1 MHKGRKLSLNGKT
14 SMYILCL
21 LLAAATTVM
30 SGCASVDSGKVYE
43 NDGKR
48 YGVTSGTFRNR
59 WWNYFERAVSYSE
72 GGYYS
77 DAANDLAT
85 ALGMRDTDGRRAR
98 TYGMHFVDYFPHREM
113 GIAYLGLGR
122 PEDAI
127 RELELS
133 VSQEDTAKAKFYLN
147 KAREAV
153 LLKSH
158 AEHAGPSVALD
169 GQLPAVTGA
178 LEITVSGT
186 AKDDGYVSAVSVN
199 GVAEMVEL
207 ASKEVGFRRT
217 VPLAEGLNSITV
229 TATGLTGKTTTLTG
243 TVVAD
248 RRGPAIELDSPSTD
262 IVAAGTAVTVSGV
275 AYDTSGVAGITVNG
289 NPVPIAPGV
298 EAPFST
304 TITPGKPVIEITAR
318 DAAGNTTTAT
328 AGQSLSAALPSPGP
342 KGTVSLGL
350 YASADGRI
358 SGQAKDCGPGPR
370 IRFRELTG
378 ELEVYYDSIYV
389 DGQVSASTDV
399 VSLKM
404 NGEELL
410 PRKGK
415 NIFFNF
421 TAPLKDGEN
430 TFDFV
435 ASDASGDVT
444 KKTVSVIRA
453 SQAARSIPARL
464 SISAIP
470 FKANEG
476 SFFSEPAYDS
486 FLGSM
491 TSQGRFKMVERALL
505 EDVLAEQA
513 LSQEDIVDPSTA
525 ARLGKVVS
533 AECVLAGKFYET
545 ERSVEVYARLV
556 DTETAEVLGSHD
568 VYGEDKS
575 LTGVANLMEGL
586 ATKFRNS
593 FPMVEGIIIKAD
605 GDSIVVDI
613 GKNKGVGRNAMLVV
627 FSEGE
632 PLVHPVTGKVL
643 GSPTKVLGKAKVTEV
658 YDDMAMAEV
667 VSTEKGAEI
676 APLEQ
681 VITK

>member
-1 MHKGRKLSLNGKT
+1 M
-14 SMYILCL
+14 L
-21 LLAAATTVM
+21 LL

-43 NDGKR
+43 KDGKR

-59 WWNYFERAVSYSE
+59 WWNYYERAVSYSE

-133 VSQEDTAKAKFYLN
+133 MSQEDTAKSKFYLN

-158 AEHAGPSVALD
+158 AERTGPSVALD
-169 GQLPAVTGA
+169 SQLPGVTGA
-178 LEITVSGT
+178 IEITVSGT
-186 AKDDGYVSAVSVN
+186 ATDDGYVSAVSVN
-199 GVAEMVEL
+199 GVAELVEL
-207 ASKEVGFRRT
+207 ASKEVGFKRT
-217 VPLAEGLNSITV
+217 VPLAEGPNRITV
-229 TATGLTGKTTTLTG
+229 SAAGLTGKTTTLEG

-248 RRGPAIELDSPSTD
+248 RRGPAIGLDSPSTD
-262 IVAAGTAVTVSGV
+262 MLAAGTPVPVSGV
-275 AYDTSGVAGITVNG
+275 AYDTSGVTGITVNG
-289 NPVPIAPGV
+289 IPVPVTPGLEV
-298 EAPFST
+298 PFST
-304 TITPGKPVIEITAR
+304 TITPDGPGIEITAT
-318 DAAGNTTTAT
+318 DAAGNTTTAI
-328 AGQSLSAALPSPGP
+328 AGDGLAAGLPYPTRDGP
-342 KGTVSLGL
+342 VSLGL
-350 YASADGRI
+350 CASAGGSVPGGGKDG
-358 SGQAKDCGPGPR
+358 APGPR
-370 IRFRELTG
+370 IKFKELAG

-410 PRKGK
+410 QRKGK

-421 TAPLKDGEN
+421 TAPLKNGEN

-444 KKTVSVIRA
+444 KKTVNVIRA
-453 SQAARSIPARL
+453 AQAARSIASRL

-505 EDVLAEQA
+505 EDVLAEQS

-525 ARLGKVVS
+525 ARLGKVVA
-533 AECVLAGKFYET
+533 AECVLAGKLYET
-545 ERSVEVYARLV
+545 EHSVEVYARLV

-575 LTGVANLMEGL
+575 LAGVSRLMEGL

-593 FPMVEGIIIKAD
+593 FPLVEGIVIKAD

-613 GKNKGVGRNAMLVV
+613 GKKKGVGRNAMLVV
-627 FSEGE
+627 FKEGE

-643 GSPTKVLGKAKVTEV
+643 GSPTKILGKAKVTEV

-667 VSTEKGAEI
+667 VYTEKGAQV